1 MFGIH
6 SLSVDKRI
14 VYPIL
19 RQKTGGYITYI
30 HVLDRFF
37 RKHPRL
43 KKVVVVSWMTYF
55 VRLECMRSRPFVVVV
70 HGKEIGL
77 RSGFPWDQ
85 LQKWVY
91 NRADSILAIS
101 EYTKT
106 ELMKFA
112 THVPQGKVRV
122 VHHGLDNHESNQP
135 VEHGR
140 PFQIISIGQWIP
152 RKGFD
157 VLLRSMDELNG
168 SYDLQLNI
176 ITDQSCP
183 LSDSKHIR
191 VHREV
196 DDDVKKRL
204 LASSDVFVL
213 ANRHLGR
220 DFEGFGYVVL
230 EAMQAGLPCI
240 VGRRGGP
247 SEIVRDGIDG
257 YVLEFESH
265 EDLTAALERLLENR
279 KLLAEMGRSA
289 ESHSR
294 GYFSESDFE
303 SRMLKAIG

>member
-1 MFGIH
+1 VFGIH

-30 HVLDRFF
+30 HVLDRFYK
-37 RKHPRL
+37 KHPRL
-43 KKVVVVSWMTYF
+43 ENVVVVSWMTYF
-55 VRLECMRSRPFVVVV
+55 VRLECLRSRPFVVVV

-91 NRADSILAIS
+91 KRADSILAIS
-101 EYTKT
+101 EYTKK
-106 ELMKFA
+106 ELFKFA
-112 THVPQGKVRV
+112 TDIPQEKIQV
-122 VHHGLDNHESNQP
+122 VHHGLDNHESN
-135 VEHGR
+135 R
-140 PFQIISIGQWIP
+140 PEESGHTFQIVSIGQWIP

-157 VLLRSMDELNG
+157 VLLRSMEELNG
-168 SYDLQLNI
+168 SFDIQLNI

-183 LSDSKHIR
+183 LSDSKHVR

-196 DDDVKKRL
+196 DDDMKKRL
-204 LASSDVFVL
+204 LASSDVFIL

-230 EAMQAGLPCI
+230 EAMHAGLPCI

-247 SEIVRDGIDG
+247 SEIIRDGIDG
-257 YVLEFESH
+257 FVLDFDQHNELTQVLE
-265 EDLTAALERLLENR
+265 RCIKNR
-279 KLLAEMGRSA
+279 HMLSEMGRSA
-289 ESHSR
+289 KAHAE
-294 GYFSESDFE
+294 GYFSESSFE
-303 SRMLKAIG
+303 SRMLAALR